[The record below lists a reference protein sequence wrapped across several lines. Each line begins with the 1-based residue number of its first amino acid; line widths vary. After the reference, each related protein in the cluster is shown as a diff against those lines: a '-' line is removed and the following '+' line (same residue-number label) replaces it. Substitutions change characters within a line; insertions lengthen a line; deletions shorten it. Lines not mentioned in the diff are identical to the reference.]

1 MKLFIDSA
9 DIEQIKQAKDLGL
22 LDGVTTNPT
31 LLAREGGDWRKRA
44 KEICALVEGPVSL
57 EVIATEHKAM
67 LKEGKEL
74 IGLGPNVVV
83 KVPMTTEGLRA
94 TRALADQEIPTNVT
108 LVFSA
113 GQALLAAKCGARYVS
128 PFVGRIDD
136 VGGSGME
143 LVSQILA
150 IYDNY
155 PFETEVIVASVRH
168 TGHVLEAAALG
179 ADIATIPFPVLLKLT
194 EHPLTEKGLQ
204 AFLKDWES
212 VSNK

>member
-9 DIEQIKQAKDLGL
+9 GIEQIKQAKDLGL

-44 KEICALVEGPVSL
+44 KEICAIVEGPVSL

-67 LKEGKEL
+67 LKEAKEL
-74 IGLGPNVVV
+74 IGLGSNVVV

>member
-9 DIEQIKQAKDLGL
+9 SIDQIKNARDLGL

-31 LLAREGGDWRKRA
+31 LLAKEGGDWKKRA
-44 KEICALVEGPVSL
+44 KEICRITDGPVSL

-67 LKEGKEL
+67 LKEAKQL
-74 IGLGPNVVV
+74 IGIAPNVVI

-94 TRALADQEIPTNVT
+94 TRELAEKDIAVNVT

-113 GQALLAAKCGARYVS
+113 GQALLAAKCGARFVS

-136 VGGSGME
+136 IGGSGMD
-143 LVSQILA
+143 LVAQILS

-179 ADIATIPFPVLLKLT
+179 ADIATVPYAVLLKLT
-194 EHPLTEKGLQ
+194 EHPLTDKGLQ

-212 VSNK
+212 VAGK

>member
-67 LKEGKEL
+67 LKEAKEL
-74 IGLGPNVVV
+74 IGLGSNVVV

>member
-1 MKLFIDSA
+1 MKIFIDSA

-179 ADIATIPFPVLLKLT
+179 ADIATIPFPVLLKLA